1 MQQPPCCTWDLFS
14 STYWRLECNYLL
26 YTSVWERRAYFI
38 NAVDFAVVK
47 TTRLTVPQTHR
58 NSSAPVQV
66 SHGPL
71 PNEELRMEY
80 PKQNR
85 SRPCADK
92 RTRRR
97 RPTQHT
103 RPHGRKRPHRGRSRP
118 RHRPPLR
125 PFPRAGGA
133 AHADLPPRR
142 RYCGQMPP
150 SRARRRLN
158 AAKLSAKGGDPIF
171 GINAPSGWVYPHGV
185 AAALCWAS
193 QRRLFLSSV
202 GASSVSPWQELHS
215 PTRPASLVFPL
226 KQQTHK
232 GLKCCL
238 PVFRGF
244 CKHQ

>member
-1 MQQPPCCTWDLFS
+1 MKSCGW
-14 STYWRLECNYLL
+14 STRN
-26 YTSVWERRAYFI
+26 
-38 NAVDFAVVK
+38 K
-47 TTRLTVPQTHR
+47 T
-58 NSSAPVQV
+58 APVRAPTN
-66 SHGPL
+66 GP
-71 PNEELRMEY
+71 
-80 PKQNR
+80 
-85 SRPCADK
+85 ADGDQHS
-92 RTRRR
+92 TRG
-97 RPTQHT
+97 PTA
-103 RPHGRKRPHRGRSRP
+103 GRGPTAAGAAP
-118 RHRPPLR
+118 GTAPPLR

-238 PVFRGF
+238 SVFRGF